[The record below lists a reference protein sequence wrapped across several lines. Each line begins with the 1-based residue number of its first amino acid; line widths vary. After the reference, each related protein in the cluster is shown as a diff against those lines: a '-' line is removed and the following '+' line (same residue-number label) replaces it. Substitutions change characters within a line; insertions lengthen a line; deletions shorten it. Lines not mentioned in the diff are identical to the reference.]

1 MHTICCSNSKKK
13 HVGVQLAGKDE
24 AGNVM
29 APVTATRGK
38 VKLKILILN
47 QMEPLMSEVFCAA
60 AGQQLVMVDSEE
72 YKNTFTINLCSPEP
86 RNSSIAVVGQMYSHP
101 C

>member
-1 MHTICCSNSKKK
+1 
-13 HVGVQLAGKDE
+13 
-24 AGNVM
+24 
-29 APVTATRGK
+29 
-38 VKLKILILN
+38 
-47 QMEPLMSEVFCAA
+47 MEPLMSEVFCAA